1 MSFLAAFRK
10 PKRELTSQPTE
21 NMDIKTLDQALGV
34 IEAQNAQI
42 QGLQNTVTE
51 RDATITSLHSDFQ
64 TCMEGF
70 GITKTTSD
78 GVVNWQSS
86 QIEEL
91 NSSVTRLTA
100 ERDELQTKLTAAGT
114 RISEL
119 ETDQRTVSA
128 RAREF
133 LAAQGGKALPVS
145 GNTAPKPTSKQQ
157 LMDAMDDARRAGN
170 QDEMARLYAEFK
182 KLPK

>member
-1 MSFLAAFRK
+1 MSFLSAFRK
-10 PKRELTSQPTE
+10 PKRELTSQSTE

-42 QGLQNTVTE
+42 QGLENTISE
-51 RDATITSLHSDFQ
+51 CNATIMSLNSDFQ
-64 TCMEGF
+64 TCVEGF

-78 GVVNWQSS
+78 GVVSWKSS

-91 NSSVTRLTA
+91 SGSLTRLTT
-100 ERDELQTKLTAAGT
+100 ERDELQTKLTAADI

-119 ETDQRTVSA
+119 EADQRTVST

-133 LAAQGGKALPVS
+133 LAA
-145 GNTAPKPTSKQQ
+145 
-157 LMDAMDDARRAGN
+157 
-170 QDEMARLYAEFK
+170 
-182 KLPK
+182 